1 MSITIRRVKFEFPD
15 DLDDVFPGDDVIGEC
30 AQVAFSLTMPH
41 LEPYLIRVFR
51 SVSGSI
57 TDPQLKSDVDA
68 FIGQEAQHHR
78 NHQRINEIVKARLDP
93 AVAAQLQTIEDKLEA
108 DYRRFSAGKS
118 MRFNLAYA
126 EGFEAMT
133 CAWAN
138 DTMNSAGEPG
148 GAPTR
153 FGVWQQLWAWHA
165 AEEIEH
171 RTVAFDLYDHLCGSY
186 VYRVFGSARAQRHFL
201 GYISCLQRILVV
213 SQGLPDRKHPSQL
226 VRTASYR
233 NTFRP
238 GYNPRNLTISPLVE
252 LILAGFGQSAPGH
265 TSDPAIEPES

>member
-1 MSITIRRVKFEFPD
+1 MSITIRRVKFDFPD
-15 DLDDVFPGDDVIGEC
+15 DLDDVFPGDDLVREC
-30 AQVAFSLTMPH
+30 AQVAFSLTLPH

-51 SVSGSI
+51 GTLGTI
-57 TDPQLKSDVDA
+57 TDPQLTSDVEA

-93 AVAAQLQTIEDKLEA
+93 AIAAKLQAIEDELEA
-108 DYRRFSAGKS
+108 DYRRFTGSKS
-118 MRFNLAYA
+118 VRFNLAYA

-138 DTMNSAGEPG
+138 DTMNQAAEPG

-186 VYRVFGSARAQRHFL
+186 VYRVLGSARAQHHFV
-201 GYISCLQRILVV
+201 GYISRLQRVLVV
-213 SQGLPDRKHPSQL
+213 AQGLPDRKHRSQL

-233 NTFRP
+233 STFRP

-252 LILAGFGQSAPGH
+252 LILTGFGQPVAGVA
-265 TSDPAIEPES
+265 DRGDEPAS